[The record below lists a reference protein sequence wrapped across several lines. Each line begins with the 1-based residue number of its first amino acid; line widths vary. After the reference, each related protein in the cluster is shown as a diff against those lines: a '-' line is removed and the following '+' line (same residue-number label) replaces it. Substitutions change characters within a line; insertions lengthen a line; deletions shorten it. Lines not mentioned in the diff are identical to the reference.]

1 MIVGPGEAMVRPRM
15 RPATEDPERGLGET
29 PSGRVDD
36 GGDALAWRVARIV
49 ALNLVLLAVYRVLFA
64 WWFAQPASLAWLPA
78 ALWRGFRVDV
88 VLLSVELGV
97 IGVVALLVRR
107 LRPGPFV
114 AALWGMTLLNAGS
127 AFVNLGF
134 YRERR
139 QHLWEGLLANLDRV
153 SQVGVAIE
161 PFVEQHWWTVP
172 VLLVGL
178 VGVVLLARREARRA
192 SSPPRDLW
200 RQPRTVLVFALAVA
214 AGFAL
219 GLERVPTKRG
229 DKTRLRIA
237 SSKYLMYFSDPEL
250 NQAVVNPLF
259 DFLLYHL
266 PAALAR
272 PGHRLD
278 AGDALAT
285 TTQVLGLAPRDARYP
300 LLRTVHGDGTLGIR
314 NVVVILVEG
323 LGTSTLELRT
333 ADGPVMPFV
342 AGLADAGLYFP
353 SCYQSFASTDGSV
366 FAATTSLH
374 RGYDFREKASYFFP
388 YEFTGSFGS
397 LPRILG
403 ADGHRHF
410 FFAGFRQRID
420 EFVSFTSNQGFR
432 AFGYEQLI
440 ARLGDR
446 ASDAGNTLGLYDHVL
461 FELAADEVL
470 AEPGPFTVQIMTG
483 TSHSP
488 WTVPDGVDSGGLSPE
503 LATFRY
509 VDRAIADFADR
520 LRRARP
526 DFDATL
532 FVVTGDHTSVLHGQG
547 EAERLRVPLVLWSPR
562 LAERR
567 DEWSGRRA
575 MRASHVDILPTIL
588 GRIAGEHPFAGMG
601 RDLLAAPV
609 DETSGLVS
617 SNHQDSYYIKGPW
630 ALRYVPA
637 GEEVHLFPME
647 GERIREEDV
656 ADANPEVAD
665 ALLREYLSLYETADR
680 LAHEARVFPRD
691 VQPAGGAA
699 GAPR

>member
-1 MIVGPGEAMVRPRM
+1 MRAAVKEPEPQGRPPSELPA
-15 RPATEDPERGLGET
+15 RPWSDGLA
-29 PSGRVDD
+29 R
-36 GGDALAWRVARIV
+36 RVARIV
-49 ALNLVLLAVYRVLFA
+49 AVNVTALALYRVLFVL
-64 WWFAQPASLAWLPA
+64 WFADPAARLSLPA
-78 ALWRGFRVDV
+78 LLWRGFRVDV
-88 VLLSVELGV
+88 VLLSVELA
-97 IGVVALLVRR
+97 VVGIVAFVVRW

-114 AALWGMTLLNAGS
+114 AALWGMTVLNVGC

-153 SQVGVAIE
+153 SQIGVAVE

-172 VLLVGL
+172 LLLGGL
-178 VGVVLLARREARRA
+178 VLVVSLARREARRA
-192 SSPPRDLW
+192 TAPPRDLW
-200 RQPRTVLVFALAVA
+200 REPRAVGIFLLVIVA
-214 AGFAL
+214 GLAL
-219 GLERVPTKRG
+219 GIERVPTKRG

-237 SSKYLMYFSDPEL
+237 ASKYLMYFPDPEL

-259 DFLLYHL
+259 DFVLYHL

-272 PGHRLD
+272 PGYRLD

-285 TTQVLGLAPRDARYP
+285 TTHLLKLAPDDARYP
-300 LLRTVHGDGTLGIR
+300 LLRTIRGDGALGIR
-314 NVVVILVEG
+314 NVVVILIEG
-323 LGTSTLELRT
+323 LGTSTLELDT
-333 ADGPVMPFV
+333 PDGPVMPYLSRL
-342 AGLADAGLYFP
+342 AATGLLFP

-403 ADGHRHF
+403 ASGYRHY

-432 AFGYEQLI
+432 AFGYEQLV

-446 ASDAGNTLGLYDHVL
+446 AASAGNTLGLYDHVL
-461 FELAADEVL
+461 LELAGDAVVS
-470 AEPGPFTVQIMTG
+470 EPGPYTIQIMTG

-488 WTVPDGVDSGGLSPE
+488 WKVPDDFDAGALSPE

-509 VDRAIADFADR
+509 VDSAIEAFVAR
-520 LRRARP
+520 LARERR
-526 DFDATL
+526 DLDATL
-532 FVVTGDHTSVLHGQG
+532 FVVTGDHTSLLHGKG
-547 EAERLRVPLVLWSPR
+547 GSERLRVPLILWSPR

-567 DEWSGRRA
+567 AEWTDRQA
-575 MRASHVDILPTIL
+575 LRASHVDLLPTIL

-601 RDLLAAPV
+601 RDLLAAPL
-609 DETSGLVS
+609 DETPGLVS
-617 SNHQDSYYIKGPW
+617 SNHQDSIYVKGPW

-637 GEEVHLFPME
+637 SDEVRLSPIDGDHV
-647 GERIREEDV
+647 REEDV
-656 ADANPEVAD
+656 ADEYPEVAEQ
-665 ALLREYLSLYETADR
+665 LLHEYLSLYETADR
-680 LAHEARVFPRD
+680 LAHAARVFPRD
-691 VQPAGGAA
+691 VRPAGDAA
-699 GAPR
+699 TGTTAAR

>member
-1 MIVGPGEAMVRPRM
+1 M
-15 RPATEDPERGLGET
+15 RSDLDEPAPDDPEQLAGAPGA
-29 PSGRVDD
+29 GA
-36 GGDALAWRVARIV
+36 ALARRVARIV
-49 ALNLVLLAVYRVLFA
+49 ALGLVLLALYRVLFVR
-64 WWFAQPASLAWLPA
+64 WFAQPRSLVSLPA

-88 VLLSVELGV
+88 VLLSVELGL
-97 IGVVALLVRR
+97 IGVVALLLRR
-107 LRPGPFV
+107 LRPGAFV
-114 AALWGMTLLNAGS
+114 AVVWGTTVLNVGC
-127 AFVNLGF
+127 AFLNLGF

-161 PFVEQHWWTVP
+161 PFVEQHWWVVP
-172 VLLVGL
+172 ALLAGL
-178 VGVVLLARREARRA
+178 VGVTLVARREARRA
-192 SSPPRDLW
+192 SAPSRDLW
-200 RQPRTVLVFALAVA
+200 REPRTIVLFVLVVA
-214 AGFAL
+214 TGFAL

-259 DFLLYHL
+259 DFMLYHL

-272 PGHRLD
+272 PGYRLD
-278 AGDALAT
+278 ADEALAT

-300 LLRTVHGDGTLGIR
+300 LLRTVHGDGALGIG
-314 NVVVILVEG
+314 NVVLILVEG
-323 LGTSTLELRT
+323 LGTSTFEQRT
-333 ADGPVMPFV
+333 ADGPLMPFV
-342 AGLADAGLYFP
+342 DGLARAGVYFP

-403 ADGHRHF
+403 SARYRHF
-410 FFAGFRQRID
+410 FLAGFRQRID

-432 AFGYEQLI
+432 AFGYEQLV
-440 ARLGDR
+440 ARLGER
-446 ASDAGNTLGLYDHVL
+446 ASASGNTLGLYDHVL
-461 FELAADEVL
+461 FELAADEIL
-470 AEPGPFTVQIMTG
+470 SAPEPFTAQIMTG

-488 WTVPDGVDSGGLSPE
+488 WTVPADFETGALSPE

-509 VDRAIADFADR
+509 VDRAIAGLVER
-520 LRRARP
+520 LRRERR

-532 FVVTGDHTSVLHGQG
+532 VVVTGDHTSLLHGQG
-547 EAERLRVPLVLWSPR
+547 DGERLRVPLVLWSPR
-562 LAERR
+562 LAQRR
-567 DEWSGRRA
+567 DAWAGRRA
-575 MRASHVDILPTIL
+575 IRASHVDILPTIL

-601 RDLLAAPV
+601 RDLLAAPP
-609 DETSGLVS
+609 DEEPGLVS
-617 SNHQDSYYIKGPW
+617 SNHQDSIYLKGAW
-630 ALRYVPA
+630 ALRYAPAA
-637 GEEVHLFPME
+637 GEVQLSPVV

-656 ADANPEVAD
+656 ADEHPEVAD
-665 ALLREYLSLYETADR
+665 ALLHEYLALYETADR

-691 VQPAGGAA
+691 VQPSRDAA
-699 GAPR
+699 H